1 MAYQIDG
8 NLRRRLTD
16 RVAWLT
22 TVTPSKRP
30 APRPVWFVFD
40 GEVFIVFSSSSAAK
54 VQHIRANPNVSVNFS
69 TDQEGGGVLVISG
82 KAQLASEISASKTP
96 AYLEKYEAK
105 IKGIGHD
112 LASFDEAY
120 DLGIR
125 ITPRRSWGF

>member
-54 VQHIRANPNVSVNFS
+54 VQHIRANPNVSLNFN
-69 TDQEGGGVLVISG
+69 TDQEGGNVLVVSG
-82 KAQLASEISASKTP
+82 KAQLANEISASKTP
-96 AYLEKYEAK
+96 AYLEKYEAR
-105 IKGIGHD
+105 IKRIAHD

-125 ITPRRSWGF
+125 IAPERSWGF